1 MTTVKT
7 LLTLSLVVTTRIAT
21 ADESVPEP
29 APAAPAAAP
38 PVPAIAPDAHPE
50 QSLVAPTV
58 HDAPPAHALA
68 KPEARLLHG
77 FRIGGMVITNF
88 DKESRKNDDGT
99 MTSLKDEFELTSK
112 YMMLIGYEGMYR
124 IMSRSW
130 LNVILVG
137 NVTVAGLEQSRFIP
151 AASGLIG
158 AEFNQSF
165 QLGIGVNLTPDEE
178 APSHMIAAAGWTPK
192 VGTIYTPIHFF
203 IVPDPINHN
212 TRVGTTVG
220 VSW

>member
-7 LLTLSLVVTTRIAT
+7 LLLSLLALTTRIAA
-21 ADESVPEP
+21 ADEAEP
-29 APAAPAAAP
+29 APAAPPTTTPAAP
-38 PVPAIAPDAHPE
+38 PPVPSMPATVEPVAVHEVPA
-50 QSLVAPTV
+50 L
-58 HDAPPAHALA
+58 PAHSLG
-68 KPEARLLHG
+68 KPDSRLLHG
-77 FRIGGMVITNF
+77 FRIGGMMIANLDAPNRT
-88 DKESRKNDDGT
+88 NDDGT
-99 MTSLKDEFELTSK
+99 MTSLKDEFGIKSK

-137 NVTVAGLEQSRFIP
+137 NITVAGLEQSKFIP

-165 QLGIGVNLTPDEE
+165 QLGIGVNLTPDEQ

-203 IVPDPINHN
+203 VVPDPVNKNH
-212 TRVGTTVG
+212 RFGTTVG